1 MQVSDVLLE
10 CAKECARLSRECG
23 DARITDALFAVSA
36 RLLSTATYDAELVM
50 DDAGA
55 SPQPAPQA
63 GARSQESES
72 IDQDSHVGA

>member
-1 MQVSDVLLE
+1 MHVSDVLLE

-23 DARITDALFAVSA
+23 DERIADALFAVSA

-55 SPQPAPQA
+55 TPQT